1 MKVTNLFKDKVDAIS
16 AHQSE
21 FMNWMSPT
29 LRDYWS
35 DFLDRA
41 QHSVLFSKVRDYQ
54 QPAINEEVAPQP
66 EPLIMMPEAQKLF
79 AELSEQI
86 GEVIHV
92 GEWVNVSQER
102 INQFGAV
109 TEDMQWIH
117 TDPERASVESPFKTT
132 IAHGFLTLAL
142 LPKLTDS
149 VDPDKA
155 QFPTAKLVVNLGLNQ
170 VRFPY
175 PVKAGNNV
183 RAVSTLSKVT
193 PIKKGLEIEREIKVE
208 IEGVRRPGAVVVSV
222 IQLHF

>member
-1 MKVTNLFKDKVDAIS
+1 MKVTNRFKDKVDAIS
-16 AHQSE
+16 AHQAE
-21 FMNWMSPT
+21 FMSWMSPAR
-29 LRDYWS
+29 RDYWS
-35 DFLDRA
+35 DFLDKA
-41 QHSVLFSKVRDYQ
+41 QHSFPFSKVRNHQ
-54 QPAINEEVAPQP
+54 QPAVNEEVV
-66 EPLIMMPEAQKLF
+66 PLPKPIVMTPEAQKLY
-79 AELSEQI
+79 AELKEQV

-92 GEWVNVSQER
+92 GDWLNVSQDR

-117 TDPERASVESPFKTT
+117 TDPERASAESPFKTT

-149 VDPDKA
+149 VDEDNSL
-155 QFPTAKLVVNLGLNQ
+155 FPSAKLVVNLGLNQ

-175 PVKAGNNV
+175 PVKSGNNV

>member
-1 MKVTNLFKDKVDAIS
+1 MKVTNLFKDKVGAIS

-35 DFLDRA
+35 DFLGRA
-41 QHSVLFSKVRDYQ
+41 QSSFLFSKVRDHQ
-54 QPAINEEVAPQP
+54 QPAVNEEVIPQP
-66 EPLIMMPEAQKLF
+66 EPIVLKPEAQVLF
-79 AELSEQI
+79 NELSEKV
-86 GEVIHV
+86 GEVTHV
-92 GEWVNVSQER
+92 GDWVHVSQER
-102 INQFGAV
+102 INQFGSV

-117 TDPERASVESPFKTT
+117 TDPERAASESPFKTT

-149 VDPDKA
+149 VDPEKPM
-155 QFPTAKLVVNLGLNQ
+155 FPTAKLVVNLGLNQ

-183 RAVSTLSKVT
+183 RASSTLTKIT